1 MKKKL
6 LFETDVWQHVPM
18 VSQELLDMGYE
29 GGESCQATPYLIFD
43 PIDSQLGFF
52 GTDCAGLYRTTD
64 GGKHWHMCTL
74 GMVSCGAVGF
84 AIDANNINR
93 VIFVGAN
100 TWRHYGNGIHLSTDK
115 GDTWRYVYTVEDMGH
130 GQVGIHNDR
139 RYQTAFDTTTY
150 DEKIGGSAVAYW
162 SREYS
167 YKHSY
172 AGKTRRGNVE
182 TSYPAI
188 YRSDDGGEHWHEIPD
203 TLGFGGGDLGVNAK
217 NGWVYVS
224 VNHDMKEP
232 GVYRSKD
239 RGEHFEKVLD
249 VEPLSMDLIR
259 TKPDNIYVSTRDGIY
274 ISEDAGD
281 SWRCVKGEN
290 FPTFCPE
297 RLRVSPVDT
306 DNMILLDN
314 HSSDPEHCW
323 AYTVYFTRNGGK
335 SWGVGKRDATGL
347 WVPANSWDGALFW
360 FTHRKGEV
368 FGASSWRSVDGG
380 ENFVYSLTGFNG
392 ICVGGKYNWN
402 ANYPNIMALSS
413 QDFNGGITFDNGR
426 TWNYVNWSG
435 KSWGGHTYCSYMF
448 DENNGAA
455 GVAQSWAGGGVI
467 RATHD
472 GGKTV
477 VDTEYNVVGNQVA
490 CGVPGDPDVAFLGG
504 LRTDDRGYTFKQME
518 NCMGV
523 YTFDPETAQLFG
535 ANGQNLVI
543 SDDKGLTWRTVY
555 AFTHNICDIAY
566 NPQNKT
572 IHVVLANGHYY
583 RGKNE
588 KYPGFKRSEYGSVE
602 ARAVCVDP
610 QCPQIVYV
618 TCSCHEYTI
627 DSVMRSLDDGDTFTC
642 LNRRV
647 GDGRKGLNGG
657 VMTSGA
663 RVNPNTRELF
673 TSGGCRGVWKIPA
686 PPVPKK
692 EE

>member
-1 MKKKL
+1 MGEKKI
-6 LFETDVWQHVPM
+6 FESDVWQHVPM
-18 VSQELLDMGYE
+18 VSQELLDMGFE

-52 GTDCAGLYRTTD
+52 GTDCAGLYRTLD
-64 GGKHWHMCTL
+64 GGNHWHMCTL

-115 GDTWRYVYTVEDMGH
+115 GDTWRYVYTVEDTGH
-130 GQVGIHNDR
+130 GQVGIHIDR
-139 RYQTAFDTTTY
+139 RNQTAFDTTTY

-167 YKHSY
+167 YRHSY

-188 YRSDDGGEHWHEIPD
+188 YRSDDGGEHWSEIPD
-203 TLGFGGGDLGVNAK
+203 TFGYGGGDLAVNAE

-224 VNHDMKEP
+224 VNHDLKEP

-249 VEPLSMDLIR
+249 VEPLSMDTIR
-259 TKPDNIYVSTRDGIY
+259 THPNNIYVSTREGIY

-281 SWRCVKGEN
+281 TWRCVKGEN
-290 FPTFCPE
+290 YPTFCPE
-297 RLRVSPVDT
+297 RLRVSPADP
-306 DNMILLDN
+306 DNMLVFDN
-314 HSSDPEHCW
+314 HSADPEHCW
-323 AYTVYFTRNGGK
+323 SHKVYFTRDGGK
-335 SWGVGKRDATGL
+335 TWGVGDRDATGL
-347 WVPANSWDGALFW
+347 WVPANSWDGALFA
-360 FTHRKGEV
+360 FTQRKGEV
-368 FGASSWRSVDGG
+368 FAASAWKSVDGG
-380 ENFVYSLTGFNG
+380 EHFYYSLTGFNG

-402 ANYPNIMALSS
+402 ANTPNIMALSS
-413 QDFNGGITFDNGR
+413 QDFNGGYTLDNGR
-426 TWNYVNWSG
+426 TWTYVNWSG
-435 KSWGGHTYCSYMF
+435 KPWGGHTYCSYMF

-477 VDTEYNVVGNQVA
+477 VDTGYDVVGNQVA

-504 LRTDDRGYTFKQME
+504 LRTADRGYTFEKME

-523 YTFDPETAQLFG
+523 YTFDPNTAQLFG

-555 AFTHNICDIAY
+555 AFTHNIMDIAY
-566 NPQNKT
+566 NHIDKT
-572 IHVVLANGHYY
+572 IHVVLAGGHYY
-583 RGKNE
+583 RGKNVE
-588 KYPGFKRSEYGSVE
+588 HPGFRRSYYGSVE

-610 QCPQIVYV
+610 VCPNIVYIG
-618 TCSCHEYTI
+618 CCCHEYTI
-627 DSVMRSLDDGDTFTC
+627 DSVMRSLDDGDSFTC
-642 LNRRV
+642 LNRKV
-647 GDGRKGLNGG
+647 GDGRQGLNGG
-657 VMTSGA
+657 VMTSAA

-673 TSGGCRGVWKIPA
+673 TSGGCRGVWKLPA

-692 EE
+692 Q